1 MDIRKKQFGVNYVD
15 VRRNGREPE
24 KSVFLDVELLFNEQV
39 QRKKQKCPKSI

>member
-1 MDIRKKQFGVNYVD
+1 MDIRKKQFGVDNVD

-24 KSVFLDVELLFNEQV
+24 KLVFLDVELLFNEQV

>member
-1 MDIRKKQFGVNYVD
+1 MDIRKKQFGVDNVD

>member
-1 MDIRKKQFGVNYVD
+1 MDIRKKFGVNNVD
-15 VRRNGREPE
+15 VRKNGREPE